1 MLSTARFKD
10 RQVTHC
16 SLHHYLPSPF
26 LRHLKS
32 FISHHTLVA
41 TVGLPSSGLAVDQQ
55 TPHEGC
61 VGCMTLLVCS
71 SSDPLVVVGVVGEVG
86 EEHGPGQLHLLCGP
100 GGSNHLKRGQA
111 FYKKWLG
118 EELPFFNEGY

>member
-1 MLSTARFKD
+1 M
-10 RQVTHC
+10 
-16 SLHHYLPSPF
+16 
-26 LRHLKS
+26 
-32 FISHHTLVA
+32 A

-118 EELPFFNEGY
+118 EELPFFNEGYKKVKKAYFINYASLVVFVKLSDSRRY

>member
-1 MLSTARFKD
+1 M
-10 RQVTHC
+10 
-16 SLHHYLPSPF
+16 
-26 LRHLKS
+26 
-32 FISHHTLVA
+32 A

-61 VGCMTLLVCS
+61 VGCMTLLVCL